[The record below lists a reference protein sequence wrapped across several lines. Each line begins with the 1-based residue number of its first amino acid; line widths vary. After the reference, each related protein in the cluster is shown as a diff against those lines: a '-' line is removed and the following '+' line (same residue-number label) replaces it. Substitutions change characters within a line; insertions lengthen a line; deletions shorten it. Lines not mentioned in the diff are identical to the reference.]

1 MDSVQV
7 LLPQASHFHV
17 EVSGGEKNGGAQ
29 GLRGGHNPW
38 EMIDMLCAKIHFFF
52 TFKTRQGYV
61 LCIFLCIFI
70 IKLTKCK
77 NV

>member
-1 MDSVQV
+1 MQI
-7 LLPQASHFHV
+7 LLPQGSHFHI
-17 EVSGGEKNGGAQ
+17 EISGGEKNGGAQ

-38 EMIDMLCAKIHFFF
+38 EIIDMCTEIRFLF
-52 TFKTRQGYV
+52 TFKNRKGYV

-70 IKLTKCK
+70 IKLIEYK